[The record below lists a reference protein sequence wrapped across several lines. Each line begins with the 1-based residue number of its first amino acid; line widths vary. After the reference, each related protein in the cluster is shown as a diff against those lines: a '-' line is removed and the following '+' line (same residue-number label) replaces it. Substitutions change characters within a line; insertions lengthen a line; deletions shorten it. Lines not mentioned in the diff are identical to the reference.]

1 MTPPLRHRVRGRSW
15 LRVAALSLSAWF
27 CSCSR
32 HLDDM
37 SHLSVCLSVCLCVC
51 VCVCVRARLWL
62 YGGGV
67 HDYVYSIIMSR
78 LAGRRRRR

>member
-37 SHLSVCLSVCLCVC
+37 SHLSVCLSVSVC
-51 VCVCVRARLWL
+51 VCVCVHVCGCTAAACMTMCIVL
-62 YGGGV
+62 
-67 HDYVYSIIMSR
+67 
-78 LAGRRRRR
+78 